1 MIDFKIIMPSK
12 PVVLSEDDRKGT
24 YQIEGLYPGYGHT
37 LGNSLRR
44 IILSSLPGFAVTSL
58 KLEGADHEFATLS
71 GIKEDVVSIILNIK
85 KLRFK
90 VVGDEDHSVSINF
103 SGLGKVTA
111 KDIKVPVGVEVVD
124 PNAYIAEVTDKNTS
138 FKADMTLEKGLGYLP
153 KEVIQKDKMD
163 IGAIALDT
171 IFTPIRRASYE
182 VEQMRVGNRTD
193 FNRLIISLETNGDIT
208 PREALE
214 KSIILMIEQ
223 LKSIVDFQE
232 PEPEPEPEEDVVEEK
247 EEEKVNSKSD
257 KVESEEEIQKTRI
270 EDLDL
275 SSRTQKALANASI
288 RTVGGLARKKEED
301 ILAIAGL
308 GERGL
313 QEIKRVLSNFGIV
326 LK

>member
-1 MIDFKIIMPSK
+1 MIDFKIIMPSQ
-12 PVVLSEDDRKGT
+12 PVVLSEDNYKGV

-44 IILSSLPGFAVTSL
+44 IILSSLPGFAVTTL
-58 KLEGADHEFATLS
+58 KIEGVDHEFSTLS
-71 GIKEDVVSIILNIK
+71 GVKEDVVSIILNVK
-85 KLRFK
+85 KLRFR
-90 VVGDEDHSVSINF
+90 VIGDEDRSVSINF
-103 SGLGKVTA
+103 SGLGKITA
-111 KDIKVPVGVEVVD
+111 KDIQVPAGVEIID
-124 PNAYIAEVTDKNTS
+124 PDSYIAEVTDKNTF
-138 FKADMTLEKGLGYLP
+138 FKAEMTLKKGLGYLP
-153 KEVIQKDKMD
+153 KEVIQKEKMD
-163 IGAIALDT
+163 IGAIALDA
-171 IFTPIRRASYE
+171 IFTPVRRASYE

-193 FNRLIISLETNGDIT
+193 FNRLIISLETNGDTT

-214 KSIILMIEQ
+214 KSITIMIEQ
-223 LKSIVDFQE
+223 LKSIVNFQE
-232 PEPEPEPEEDVVEEK
+232 PEPEIEEELVEKREEESKPNSLNDKKETEED
-247 EEEKVNSKSD
+247 
-257 KVESEEEIQKTRI
+257 IQKTRI